1 MAAADDFT
9 ILVNGRGGHG
19 ANPEETQ
26 DPIVVSVQI
35 AQAIQTISSRNLSAL
50 EPVVISITQ
59 IHSGTTHNIIPD
71 SAFINGTVRTLSEN
85 IKNLVKERIREICQ
99 GISKAFK
106 CEVKC
111 CHGL

>member
-1 MAAADDFT
+1 MCKEGIMDSFSISQVYGIHNASDLPLGFFKTNPGPNMAAADDFT

-50 EPVVISITQ
+50 EPAVISITQ
-59 IHSGTTHNIIPD
+59 IHSIN
-71 SAFINGTVRTLSEN
+71 SLKFINS
-85 IKNLVKERIREICQ
+85 I
-99 GISKAFK
+99 
-106 CEVKC
+106 
-111 CHGL
+111 